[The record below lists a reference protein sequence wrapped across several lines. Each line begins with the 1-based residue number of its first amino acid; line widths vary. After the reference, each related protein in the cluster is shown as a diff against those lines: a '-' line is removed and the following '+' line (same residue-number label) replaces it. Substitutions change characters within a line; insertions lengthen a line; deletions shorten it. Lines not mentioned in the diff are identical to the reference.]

1 MLWLSWGFD
10 NIESSCNV
18 CISYSHIAP
27 TCTCVCL
34 YCHHGWSIHG
44 NSLDGVLVCIRGQ
57 TEVLGSCVCWLEL
70 FVNMNNTSPVFLA
83 DDDYEKNQS
92 PDKFV
97 TVFINPLLLEIFKV
111 KPVFHFHQLILTSG

>member
-1 MLWLSWGFD
+1 MKQFNEKEN

-18 CISYSHIAP
+18 SYSQIPP
-27 TCTCVCL
+27 TCLCL
-34 YCHHGWSIHG
+34 YSQHGWSIHG
-44 NSLDGVLVCIRGQ
+44 NNPDVVFVCIRGW

-70 FVNMNNTSPVFLA
+70 FVNMNNTSPAFLA
-83 DDDYEKNQS
+83 DADYEKNQS